1 MIEQRGTTINEW
13 LEHSGSSDGFIFM
26 SMRNLTKSRPLK
38 GNKNAA
44 PFNFNLVDDDDDEEE
59 ECIKTLEL

>member
-1 MIEQRGTTINEW
+1 MIEQRGTTINER

-38 GNKNAA
+38 GNKNA
-44 PFNFNLVDDDDDEEE
+44 PPFNLVDDDDDEEE